1 MSRIVSMTA
10 LLFAILIWSGN
21 NTYAKNEVIVSC
33 SEADAEIF
41 VNGQPMGRGTATV
54 VIPKKGQVNVLI
66 FKSGFLREE
75 FTFFDKKD
83 KPKPP
88 KTLFVKMKPDDAF
101 EASKQT
107 DIANVNLDLSTS
119 KEEDDVWLVINRII
133 LSYFDVIETTDKETG
148 YIRTAWTIQ
157 TFTQSTVRTRVIVKL
172 ASKDPLS
179 YKFKIISEIAAGP
192 NVSAKDDQLFKE
204 WDRVLRKL
212 EPLAEELPSRV
223 L

>member
-1 MSRIVSMTA
+1 MMTA
-10 LLFAILIWSGN
+10 ILLSTMFIGATSAI
-21 NTYAKNEVIVSC
+21 AKNQIVISA
-33 SEADAEIF
+33 SEPDAEIF

-54 VIPKKGQVNVLI
+54 VVPKKGQVNVLV

-179 YKFKIISEIAAGP
+179 YKFKIISEIAVGP